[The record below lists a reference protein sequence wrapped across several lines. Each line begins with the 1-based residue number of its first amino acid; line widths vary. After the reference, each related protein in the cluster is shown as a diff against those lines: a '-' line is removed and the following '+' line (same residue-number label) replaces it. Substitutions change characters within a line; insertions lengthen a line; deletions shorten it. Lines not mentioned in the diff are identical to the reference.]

1 MTGERIVMRS
11 ANSRRSSQRGY
22 SIIEVMIA
30 MGLLATVML
39 SIAALFLFGRKS
51 VYSGKQMTRAVAIA
65 NDVLEDLA
73 NISADSAYSA
83 FGITQDTVLGDVDLD
98 ELQVLPGDLHTN
110 SVVRSTEDITDDTDP
125 QGFLQRWK
133 DIITDPDTSAD
144 TMTNGKVFLVFTPT
158 EDPAADPPEIA
169 SATLVRIRVVV
180 RWTEDTRARQ
190 VIMNTVRTNR

>member
-1 MTGERIVMRS
+1 MT
-11 ANSRRSSQRGY
+11 RRNGQSGY
-22 SIIEVMIA
+22 NLIELLVAIA
-30 MGLLATVML
+30 ILGVILLTVL
-39 SIAALFLFGRKS
+39 SLFVFGRRN